1 MQSRKTASEDV
12 AGTDGE
18 AEIRVTMEVDGRQLV
33 FTTADI
39 DSISFSPQI
48 RNRFRPA
55 RGEFRWLEPV
65 VSRYGGAR

>member
-1 MQSRKTASEDV
+1 MGSHETAAEDV

-39 DSISFSPQI
+39 DSISFSP
-48 RNRFRPA
+48 PD
-55 RGEFRWLEPV
+55 
-65 VSRYGGAR
+65 S